1 MSRDAFCEFDSVAR
15 MSIAVKKEFLTLHR
29 GTQRTGT
36 EKEDKE
42 EEHDEH

>member
-1 MSRDAFCEFDSVAR
+1 

-36 EKEDKE
+36 EE
-42 EEHDEH
+42 EEEEEED

>member
-1 MSRDAFCEFDSVAR
+1 

-36 EKEDKE
+36 EE
-42 EEHDEH
+42 EEEEDEH

>member
-1 MSRDAFCEFDSVAR
+1 

-29 GTQRTGT
+29 GIQRTGT
-36 EKEDKE
+36 EKVEEEEEEEE